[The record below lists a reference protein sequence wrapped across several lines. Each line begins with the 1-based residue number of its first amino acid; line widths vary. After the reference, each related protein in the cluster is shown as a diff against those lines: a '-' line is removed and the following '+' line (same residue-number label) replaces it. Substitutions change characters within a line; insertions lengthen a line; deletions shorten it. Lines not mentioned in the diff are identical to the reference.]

1 MSINIQ
7 QKSDISYLFSG
18 MGAGNSNVS
27 MGNFLSD
34 YASIKNGSY
43 GKLMKA
49 YYSESANGA
58 LKSIVKNSDKNK
70 NNLKGVNSE
79 ENQTYATVEKDADTL
94 KNAADGLLGKS
105 LFAMK
110 NVTVKDENGEET
122 TSMDY
127 DREAIYQAVKGFV
140 NSYNALMTSADDTE
154 DTTVQRR
161 VENLANKTFTMNKS
175 LKAVGITFQE
185 DGRLSLD
192 QSTFMKADMSRV
204 KSLFNDNGSYGYQV
218 SAQASLISY
227 AADSAM
233 TKGSAYGMGG
243 SQGVNFNTGNL
254 FNGYF

>member
-1 MSINIQ
+1 
-7 QKSDISYLFSG
+7 
-18 MGAGNSNVS
+18 
-27 MGNFLSD
+27 
-34 YASIKNGSY
+34 
-43 GKLMKA
+43 
-49 YYSESANGA
+49 
-58 LKSIVKNSDKNK
+58 
-70 NNLKGVNSE
+70 
-79 ENQTYATVEKDADTL
+79 
-94 KNAADGLLGKS
+94 
-105 LFAMK
+105 
-110 NVTVKDENGEET
+110 
-122 TSMDY
+122 MDY

-140 NSYNALMTSADDTE
+140 NSYNTLMTSADDTG

-185 DGRLSLD
+185 DGKLSLD